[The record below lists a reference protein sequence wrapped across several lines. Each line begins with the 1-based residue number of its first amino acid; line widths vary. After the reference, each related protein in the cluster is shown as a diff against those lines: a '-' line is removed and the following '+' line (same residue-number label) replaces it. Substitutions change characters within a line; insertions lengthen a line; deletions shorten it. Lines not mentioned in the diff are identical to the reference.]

1 MDDKKFQIDVLTRLT
16 AIETLL
22 KEQDYKSINERLS
35 NTENTSKNKISSIQ
49 NSLIRKNIKQDHG
62 DFYRIENQKQN
73 YRSPYR
79 TDYILFYISHF
90 SHLST

>member
-35 NTENTSKNKISSIQ
+35 NTENTSKNNKERIEKLED
-49 NSLIRKNIKQDHG
+49 NGRWLWRTVAGSLILAVLGLIIKL
-62 DFYRIENQKQN
+62 K
-73 YRSPYR
+73 
-79 TDYILFYISHF
+79 
-90 SHLST
+90 

>member
-35 NTENTSKNKISSIQ
+35 DTENTSKNNKERIEKLED
-49 NSLIRKNIKQDHG
+49 NGRWLWRTVAGSLILAVLGLIIKL
-62 DFYRIENQKQN
+62 K
-73 YRSPYR
+73 
-79 TDYILFYISHF
+79 
-90 SHLST
+90 